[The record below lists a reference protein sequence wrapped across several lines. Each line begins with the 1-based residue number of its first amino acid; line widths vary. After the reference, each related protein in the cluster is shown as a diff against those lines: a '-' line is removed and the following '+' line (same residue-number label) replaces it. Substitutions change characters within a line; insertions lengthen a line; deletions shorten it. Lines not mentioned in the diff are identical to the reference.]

1 MTIPEGGKGERSEEE
16 LFRQLVGDAVQ
27 KEGEMLWDENLM
39 LQEDPEA
46 EVPADADQRIRAAIH
61 RAFVQRRRK
70 RALRAAACLL
80 LVSIASASAILAAS
94 PQARA
99 TVWRWAA
106 QAFDKSIAYRFNG
119 ESETPE
125 LPDLQ
130 LSVIPE
136 GYEYTDSVENE
147 NKRVLLYTNLETR
160 QYLRLSYNLMQ
171 DKTNIL
177 LFGEAADVQEVEVNG
192 CPGSYYQ
199 RATGEDN
206 NALAWADEEAGI
218 LYVLDGPF
226 TEEELQ
232 EIAGTIQLQ

>member
-99 TVWRWAA
+99 SVWRWAA

-136 GYEYTDSVENE
+136 GYEYTDTIENE
-147 NKRVLLYTNLETR
+147 NRRVLLYTRIWR
-160 QYLRLSYNLMQ
+160 QDNIYSSSYNLMQ
-171 DKTNIL
+171 DETRVIWR
-177 LFGEAADVQEVEVNG
+177 ER
-192 CPGSYYQ
+192 PHMPRGS
-199 RATGEDN
+199 
-206 NALAWADEEAGI
+206 W
-218 LYVLDGPF
+218 
-226 TEEELQ
+226 
-232 EIAGTIQLQ
+232 

>member
-16 LFRQLVGDAVQ
+16 LFKQLVGDAVQ

-39 LQEDPEA
+39 LQEAPEA

-99 TVWRWAA
+99 SVWRWAA

-130 LSVIPE
+130 LSMIPE
-136 GYEYTDSVENE
+136 GYEYTDTIGNE
-147 NKRVLLYTNLETR
+147 NSQILLYTNLETG
-160 QYLRLSYNLMQ
+160 QNLRFSYNLML
-171 DKTNIL
+171 DKANIFL
-177 LFGEAADVQEVEVNG
+177 VGEATYTKEAVVNG
-192 CPGSYYQ
+192 CPGTYY
-199 RATGEDN
+199 RRGTGEDN
-206 NALAWADEEAGI
+206 NALAWTDEEAGI

-226 TEEELQ
+226 TEAELQ